1 MKETNKKS
9 QTPVV
14 DFNEYKKK
22 QDEAVFNYNGDLDT
36 DSIDEDELVESCLN
50 MVMHVIDNI
59 LPENNINP
67 DDVVEI
73 IEDYL
78 DEEDDIE
85 ADEIKVNITRPLTLM
100 ELNLVS
106 FFVSELAFDEQ
117 MYRLVQEDG
126 KFALN
131 VENCEDIRIIG
142 EMDENGFITIV

>member
-14 DFNEYKKK
+14 DFNEYNKK

-36 DSIDEDELVESCLN
+36 DSIDEDELIEDCLN

-73 IEDYL
+73 IEDYM

-85 ADEIKVNITRPLTLM
+85 ADEIKVNIARPLTLM

-106 FFVSELAFDEQ
+106 SFVSELAFDEQ
-117 MYRLVQEDG
+117 MYRLVQKDG

-131 VENCEDIRIIG
+131 VENCEDICIIG

>member
-1 MKETNKKS
+1 
-9 QTPVV
+9 
-14 DFNEYKKK
+14 
-22 QDEAVFNYNGDLDT
+22 
-36 DSIDEDELVESCLN
+36 

-85 ADEIKVNITRPLTLM
+85 ADEIKVNIARPLTLM

-106 FFVSELAFDEQ
+106 SFVSELAFDEQ
-117 MYRLVQEDG
+117 MYRLVQKDG

-131 VENCEDIRIIG
+131 VENCEDICIIG